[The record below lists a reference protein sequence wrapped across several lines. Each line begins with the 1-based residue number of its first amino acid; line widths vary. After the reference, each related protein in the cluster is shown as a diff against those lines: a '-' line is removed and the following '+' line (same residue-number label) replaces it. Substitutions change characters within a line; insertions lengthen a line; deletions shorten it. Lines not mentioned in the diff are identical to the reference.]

1 MTAMP
6 AFSASR
12 TFAKRFSEPSIRISP
27 PYSGCGY
34 TPARILI
41 SVDLPA
47 PFSPTRAWISPWL
60 RSTLTPSRALTPG
73 KDLVMLFISSSEGAI
88 FRIAFTAADFV
99 RPQLRHC
106 KLKIEKCKLQI
117 TDAPEKAT
125 YHDDSFLKTTCDFH
139 FSIFNLQSLCYSCL
153 GH

>member
-47 PFSPTRAWISPWL
+47 PFSPTRAWISPRL

-99 RPQLRHC
+99 TPQLRHC

-117 TDAPEKAT
+117 TNVPEKAT
-125 YHDDSFLKTTCDFH
+125 YHDDSFLKTICNFH
-139 FSIFNLQSLCYSCL
+139 FSILQSLYYSCL